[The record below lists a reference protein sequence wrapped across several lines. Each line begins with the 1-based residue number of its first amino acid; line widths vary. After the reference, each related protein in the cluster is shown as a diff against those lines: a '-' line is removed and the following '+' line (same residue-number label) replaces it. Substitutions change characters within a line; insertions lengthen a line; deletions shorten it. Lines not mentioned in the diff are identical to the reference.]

1 MTESLASELKNIC
14 RISFFYFILNC
25 CLHSRYKALKQSVEQ
40 VYGAGGIEEVSFMQ
54 LLHMF
59 WSTQE
64 ALGEEF
70 KETWVIVNPNYLMP
84 FM

>member
-1 MTESLASELKNIC
+1 MTESLAIELKNIC
-14 RISFFYFILNC
+14 RISFFYCTFNC